1 MNNFKS
7 IRVIS
12 EADADEY
19 ILDDDD
25 SEEELAPR
33 ADGEAEF
40 VDLHTAVSIAHP
52 VAGDNQFKS
61 DKDHVDHT
69 GAESDNAEGEDKP
82 VKQGTS
88 GDTKFAQ
95 FRDKLGKTPARKGD
109 KSQGDMKAETVKEE
123 VELDED
129 KEIPDMIKHYED
141 MLKSLER
148 KKKKTPGTGFAKI
161 KIKEIIAKLKK
172 DLGEEV
178 ELQEKPADFIRLTFN
193 SPADVKKAKKW
204 MDQNLPGANQGFT
217 GMDASGKDIEF
228 EDVDDAEDLMAKLK
242 KAGFKFKVDY
252 REELVKEE
260 VELDEA
266 VKAGMM
272 KLKDGKSIKVSP
284 DEAKMFNDV
293 MKELNPENRKRMEME
308 MMKNQGSYK
317 TMLTFAKRTR

>member
-25 SEEELAPR
+25 SEDELAPR

-123 VELDED
+123 VELDE
-129 KEIPDMIKHYED
+129 
-141 MLKSLER
+141 
-148 KKKKTPGTGFAKI
+148 AKY
-161 KIKEIIAKLKK
+161 
-172 DLGEEV
+172 DLYHT
-178 ELQEKPADFIRLTFN
+178 DF
-193 SPADVKKAKKW
+193 SSAMQHAYK
-204 MDQNLPGANQGFT
+204 
-217 GMDASGKDIEF
+217 
-228 EDVDDAEDLMAKLK
+228 MAK
-242 KAGFKFKVDY
+242 
-252 REELVKEE
+252 
-260 VELDEA
+260 
-266 VKAGMM
+266 
-272 KLKDGKSIKVSP
+272 
-284 DEAKMFNDV
+284 
-293 MKELNPENRKRMEME
+293 
-308 MMKNQGSYK
+308 
-317 TMLTFAKRTR
+317 

>member
-109 KSQGDMKAETVKEE
+109 KSQGDMKAGTVKEE
-123 VELDED
+123 TLDEGRNYD
-129 KEIPDMIKHYED
+129 YKEDRTGGVEIKNLRKRKSVYLQPGD
-141 MLKSLER
+141 DANDFLKQIE
-148 KKKKTPGTGFAKI
+148 
-161 KIKEIIAKLKK
+161 
-172 DLGEEV
+172 
-178 ELQEKPADFIRLTFN
+178 
-193 SPADVKKAKKW
+193 KAKN
-204 MDQNLPGANQGFT
+204 DR
-217 GMDASGKDIEF
+217 D
-228 EDVDDAEDLMAKLK
+228 EDRIMSDYDDVMEGLK
-242 KAGFKFKVDY
+242 
-252 REELVKEE
+252 
-260 VELDEA
+260 LDEA

-272 KLKDGKSIKVSP
+272 KLKDGKSVKVSP

-308 MMKNQGSYK
+308 MMKDQKSYK
-317 TMLTFAKRTR
+317 SILTFAKRTG

>member
-61 DKDHVDHT
+61 DKDQVDHT

-82 VKQGTS
+82 VKQGTT

-95 FRDKLGKTPARKGD
+95 FRDKIGKTPARKGD

-123 VELDED
+123 VELGESKYDLYHRD
-129 KEIPDMIKHYED
+129 FSSAMQHAYKMAKKLHGITIDSKEIDDKVATGPRKPSEGKTNKYR
-141 MLKSLER
+141 LKGDKGAIQVQVYNKGGS
-148 KKKKTPGTGFAKI
+148 KPF
-161 KIKEIIAKLKK
+161 
-172 DLGEEV
+172 
-178 ELQEKPADFIRLTFN
+178 ELN
-193 SPADVKKAKKW
+193 
-204 MDQNLPGANQGFT
+204 M
-217 GMDASGKDIEF
+217 
-228 EDVDDAEDLMAKLK
+228 
-242 KAGFKFKVDY
+242 Y
-252 REELVKEE
+252 KEE
-260 VELDEA
+260 VELDES
-266 VKAGMM
+266 VKVGMM
-272 KLKDGKSIKVSP
+272 KLKDGKSVKVSP
-284 DEAKMFNDV
+284 AEAKMFNDV
-293 MKELNPENRKRMEME
+293 LKELNPENRKRMESE
-308 MMKNQGSYK
+308 MMKDQKSYK
-317 TMLTFAKRTR
+317 SMLMFAKRTG

>member
-95 FRDKLGKTPARKGD
+95 FRNKLGKTPARKGD

-129 KEIPDMIKHYED
+129 KEITDMIKHYED

-178 ELQEKPADFIRLTFN
+178 EL
-193 SPADVKKAKKW
+193 
-204 MDQNLPGANQGFT
+204 
-217 GMDASGKDIEF
+217 
-228 EDVDDAEDLMAKLK
+228 
-242 KAGFKFKVDY
+242 
-252 REELVKEE
+252 
-260 VELDEA
+260 DEA

-272 KLKDGKSIKVSP
+272 KLKDGKSVKVSP

>member
-25 SEEELAPR
+25 SEDELAPR

-61 DKDHVDHT
+61 DKDQAVT
-69 GAESDNAEGEDKP
+69 KNAESDNAEGEDKP

-95 FRDKLGKTPARKGD
+95 FRDKIGKTPARKGD
-109 KSQGDMKAETVKEE
+109 KSQGDMKAGSVKEE
-123 VELDED
+123 VELDEAD
-129 KEIPDMIKHYED
+129 ATVKQQ
-141 MLKSLER
+141 KSLKALMTKALGGKR
-148 KKKKTPGTGFAKI
+148 SKPGYKSFIGNNGDFVVADGGGRVVGRI
-161 KIKEIIAKLKK
+161 KSGDYK
-172 DLGEEV
+172 DPMKEEV
-178 ELQEKPADFIRLTFN
+178 ELDEAQKLFMFKTKPEAD
-193 SPADVKKAKKW
+193 KKAKEIKGKVISLGPKNFAVVT
-204 MDQNLPGANQGFT
+204 MDLT
-217 GMDASGKDIEF
+217 
-228 EDVDDAEDLMAKLK
+228 V
-242 KAGFKFKVDY
+242 
-252 REELVKEE
+252 VKEE

-293 MKELNPENRKRMEME
+293 LKELNPENRKRMEME
-308 MMKNQGSYK
+308 MMKDQKSYK
-317 TMLTFAKRTR
+317 SMLTFAKRTA

>member
-61 DKDHVDHT
+61 QKDQAVT
-69 GAESDNAEGEDKP
+69 KNAESDNAEGEDKP

-95 FRDKLGKTPARKGD
+95 FRDKIGKTPARKGD

-123 VELDED
+123 VELGEA
-129 KEIPDMIKHYED
+129 IKKGQKVKVF
-141 MLKSLER
+141 LAKS
-148 KKKKTPGTGFAKI
+148 K
-161 KIKEIIAKLKK
+161 
-172 DLGEEV
+172 
-178 ELQEKPADFIRLTFN
+178 
-193 SPADVKKAKKW
+193 
-204 MDQNLPGANQGFT
+204 
-217 GMDASGKDIEF
+217 
-228 EDVDDAEDLMAKLK
+228 DAE
-242 KAGFKFKVDY
+242 
-252 REELVKEE
+252 
-260 VELDEA
+260 
-266 VKAGMM
+266 
-272 KLKDGKSIKVSP
+272 LKD
-284 DEAKMFNDV
+284 
-293 MKELNPENRKRMEME
+293 
-308 MMKNQGSYK
+308 
-317 TMLTFAKRTR
+317 

>member
-109 KSQGDMKAETVKEE
+109 KSQGDMKAGTVKEE
-123 VELDED
+123 TLDEGRNYD
-129 KEIPDMIKHYED
+129 YKEDRTGGVEIKNLRKRKSVYLQPGD
-141 MLKSLER
+141 DANDFLKQIE
-148 KKKKTPGTGFAKI
+148 
-161 KIKEIIAKLKK
+161 
-172 DLGEEV
+172 
-178 ELQEKPADFIRLTFN
+178 
-193 SPADVKKAKKW
+193 KAKN
-204 MDQNLPGANQGFT
+204 DR
-217 GMDASGKDIEF
+217 D
-228 EDVDDAEDLMAKLK
+228 EDRIMSDYDDVMEGLK
-242 KAGFKFKVDY
+242 
-252 REELVKEE
+252 
-260 VELDEA
+260 LDEA

-272 KLKDGKSIKVSP
+272 KLKDGKSVKVSP

-308 MMKNQGSYK
+308 MMKDQKSYK
-317 TMLTFAKRTR
+317 SMLTFAKRTG

>member
-123 VELDED
+123 TLDEGRNYDYKEDRTGGVEIKNLRKRKSVYLQPGDDANDFLKQIEKAKNDRDEDRIMSDYDDVMEGLKLGED
-129 KEIPDMIKHYED
+129 KEILDMIKHYED

-178 ELQEKPADFIRLTFN
+178 EL
-193 SPADVKKAKKW
+193 
-204 MDQNLPGANQGFT
+204 
-217 GMDASGKDIEF
+217 
-228 EDVDDAEDLMAKLK
+228 
-242 KAGFKFKVDY
+242 
-252 REELVKEE
+252 
-260 VELDEA
+260 DEA
-266 VKAGMM
+266 VKAVMM
-272 KLKDGKSIKVSP
+272 KLKDGKSVKVSP

-308 MMKNQGSYK
+308 MMKDQGSYK
-317 TMLTFAKRTR
+317 RMLTFAKRTR

>member
-61 DKDHVDHT
+61 DKDQVDHT

-82 VKQGTS
+82 VKQGTT

-95 FRDKLGKTPARKGD
+95 FRDKIGKTPARKGD

-123 VELDED
+123 VELDESKYD
-129 KEIPDMIKHYED
+129 LYHRDFSSAMQHAYKMAKKLHGITIDSKEIDDKVATGPRKPSEGKTNKYR
-141 MLKSLER
+141 LKGDKGDIQVQVYNKGGS
-148 KKKKTPGTGFAKI
+148 KPF
-161 KIKEIIAKLKK
+161 
-172 DLGEEV
+172 
-178 ELQEKPADFIRLTFN
+178 ELN
-193 SPADVKKAKKW
+193 
-204 MDQNLPGANQGFT
+204 M
-217 GMDASGKDIEF
+217 
-228 EDVDDAEDLMAKLK
+228 
-242 KAGFKFKVDY
+242 Y
-252 REELVKEE
+252 KEE

-266 VKAGMM
+266 VKVGMM
-272 KLKDGKSIKVSP
+272 KLKDGKSVKVSP
-284 DEAKMFNDV
+284 AEAKMFNDV
-293 MKELNPENRKRMEME
+293 LKELNPENRKRMESE
-308 MMKNQGSYK
+308 MMKDQSSYK
-317 TMLTFAKRTR
+317 TMLTFAKRTA

>member
-25 SEEELAPR
+25 SEDELAPR

-61 DKDHVDHT
+61 D
-69 GAESDNAEGEDKP
+69 AEADEYILDAEGEDKP

-123 VELDED
+123 VELGEAED
-129 KEIPDMIKHYED
+129 HRKDYE
-141 MLKSLER
+141 
-148 KKKKTPGTGFAKI
+148 TFAKMY
-161 KIKEIIAKLKK
+161 AKL
-172 DLGEEV
+172 
-178 ELQEKPADFIRLTFN
+178 N
-193 SPADVKKAKKW
+193 KAK
-204 MDQNLPGANQGFT
+204 
-217 GMDASGKDIEF
+217 
-228 EDVDDAEDLMAKLK
+228 DDAIAGMRKFDKFSGPMGLTPDKVKFSPEYRKAKANYEKASNLTKRFLK
-242 KAGFKFKVDY
+242 GVPKDFMRKYSQPRRLK
-252 REELVKEE
+252 REE

-272 KLKDGKSIKVSP
+272 KLEDGKSVKVSP

-308 MMKNQGSYK
+308 MMKDQKSYK
-317 TMLTFAKRTR
+317 SMLTFAKRTV

>member
-95 FRDKLGKTPARKGD
+95 FRDKIGKTPARKGD

-123 VELDED
+123 VELGED
-129 KEIPDMIKHYED
+129 KEILDMIKHYED

-172 DLGEEV
+172 DLG
-178 ELQEKPADFIRLTFN
+178 
-193 SPADVKKAKKW
+193 
-204 MDQNLPGANQGFT
+204 
-217 GMDASGKDIEF
+217 
-228 EDVDDAEDLMAKLK
+228 
-242 KAGFKFKVDY
+242 
-252 REELVKEE
+252 EE

-308 MMKNQGSYK
+308 MMKNQSSYK
-317 TMLTFAKRTR
+317 TMLTFAKRTG

>member
-61 DKDHVDHT
+61 DKDQVDHT

-82 VKQGTS
+82 VKQGTT

-95 FRDKLGKTPARKGD
+95 FRDKIGKTPARKGD

-123 VELDED
+123 VELGED
-129 KEIPDMIKHYED
+129 KEITDMIKRYED

-178 ELQEKPADFIRLTFN
+178 EL
-193 SPADVKKAKKW
+193 
-204 MDQNLPGANQGFT
+204 
-217 GMDASGKDIEF
+217 
-228 EDVDDAEDLMAKLK
+228 
-242 KAGFKFKVDY
+242 
-252 REELVKEE
+252 
-260 VELDEA
+260 DEA

-272 KLKDGKSIKVSP
+272 KLKDGKSVKVSP
-284 DEAKMFNDV
+284 AEAKMFNDV
-293 MKELNPENRKRMEME
+293 LKELNPENRKRMESE
-308 MMKNQGSYK
+308 MMKDQKSYK
-317 TMLTFAKRTR
+317 SMLMFAKRTG

>member
-95 FRDKLGKTPARKGD
+95 FRDKIGKTPARKGD

-123 VELDED
+123 VELGED
-129 KEIPDMIKHYED
+129 KEITDMIKHYED

-172 DLGEEV
+172 DLG
-178 ELQEKPADFIRLTFN
+178 
-193 SPADVKKAKKW
+193 
-204 MDQNLPGANQGFT
+204 
-217 GMDASGKDIEF
+217 
-228 EDVDDAEDLMAKLK
+228 
-242 KAGFKFKVDY
+242 
-252 REELVKEE
+252 EE

-308 MMKNQGSYK
+308 MMKDQGSYK
-317 TMLTFAKRTR
+317 RMLTFAKRTG